1 MSQVVP
7 ILKKKHNKSNKK
19 VSFGQTSVQQ
29 VSPYKEENKANT
41 ITKKELEQ
49 SKHEVKM
56 EKIITK
62 VRKIKEEEEKKN
74 WDEDVEQIKNE
85 YIDFLKKNEEY
96 IDFLKMYEENRKNN
110 TNRYDYGGNS
120 IKRGKNKKTNIKTKP
135 VYLQEKI
142 IENKKKFI
150 I

>member
-85 YIDFLKKNEEY
+85 YIDFLKK
-96 IDFLKMYEENRKNN
+96 
-110 TNRYDYGGNS
+110 
-120 IKRGKNKKTNIKTKP
+120 KRR
-135 VYLQEKI
+135 VY
-142 IENKKKFI
+142 
-150 I
+150 